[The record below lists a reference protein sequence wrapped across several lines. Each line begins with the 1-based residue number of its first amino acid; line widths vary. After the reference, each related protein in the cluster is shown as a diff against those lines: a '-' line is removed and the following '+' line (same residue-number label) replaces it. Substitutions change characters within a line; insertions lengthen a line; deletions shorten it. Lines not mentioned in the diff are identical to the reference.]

1 MGSIPEINKA
11 IWGSESG
18 FTSFS
23 GLSENLHVDIAIVG
37 AGITGLST
45 AYNLTKAGKK
55 VVVLEQYQVG
65 KGTTGSSTGNLYIPI
80 DERLSSIES
89 KHDVDTMRKVARSR
103 EAAIR
108 FIEQRVLEFGL
119 SCDFQKVPW
128 HLFTTKSSSS
138 QNSEVI
144 EEKESAVKAGLPVI
158 QDIPVGFPF
167 HEVEELLILTDQAQ
181 FNPLKYVQQFAQAI
195 EGENCRIFENTQVLK
210 VEDGIP
216 CKVHTASGLVTAE
229 KVVMATHSPKGVYG
243 VQTAMESYREFA
255 LAAKIKDD
263 LPAPGVYWHV
273 QPGGQ
278 FSVRP
283 YTNESGNYLLV
294 LGAPYKVGSKK
305 NNQKYLDLVRSYLN
319 IHFDV
324 EEIRYEWA
332 AQNYKPADHLP
343 YIGTSHLEKNT
354 YIATGFSADGLV
366 YGTLSG
372 MLIGDEILGMENE
385 WASIYRPTRFTPVA
399 SAFRFANENLTVV
412 GNLVKDYLF
421 YGEVDE
427 LKEIKS
433 GEGKTIKLEGEHLAA
448 YRTEQGK
455 LHIVSGICTHM
466 GCVVHFN
473 KVEKSWDCPCH
484 GSRFSIEGKVLEGP
498 AFTDLAKP
506 EGEASGSA

>member
-11 IWGSESG
+11 VWESESG
-18 FTSFS
+18 FKSFS
-23 GLSENLHVDIAIVG
+23 GLSQNYHVDVAIIG

-45 AYNLTKAGKK
+45 AYNLAKAGKN
-55 VVVLEQYQVG
+55 VVILEQFQVG

-89 KHDVDTMRKVARSR
+89 KHDEETLRKVVQSR
-103 EAAIR
+103 QAAIR
-108 FIEQRVLEFGL
+108 FIEQRVLEFGIN
-119 SCDFQKVPW
+119 CDFRKVPW

-144 EEKESAVKAGLPVI
+144 KEKEAAVKAGLSVMEET
-158 QDIPVGFPF
+158 PVGFPYPG
-167 HEVEELLILTDQAQ
+167 VEEMLTLADQAQ

-210 VEDGIP
+210 VEDGNP

-229 KVVMATHSPKGVYG
+229 KVVIATHSPKGIYG
-243 VQTAMESYREFA
+243 VQSAMESYREFA
-255 LAAKIKDD
+255 LAAKIKGE

-273 QPGGQ
+273 QPGSQ

-283 YTNESGNYLLV
+283 YTNEFGNFLLV
-294 LGAPYKVGSKK
+294 LGAPFKVGSKK
-305 NNQKYLDLVRSYLN
+305 NLKYLDLVRSYLN
-319 IHFDV
+319 VHFEV
-324 EEIRYEWA
+324 EEIQYEWA

-343 YIGTSHLEKNT
+343 FIGKSHLEKNT

-366 YGTLSG
+366 YGTLAG
-372 MLIGDEILGMENE
+372 ILIGDEILERKNE
-385 WASIYRPTRFTPVA
+385 WGTVYRPTRFTPGA
-399 SAFRFANENLTVV
+399 SALKIAKENFSVA
-412 GNLVKDYLF
+412 GHLVKDFLF

-427 LKEIKS
+427 LKEIQS

-448 YRTEQGK
+448 YRSEQGK
-455 LHIVSGICTHM
+455 LHIVSGICTHL

-506 EGEASGSA
+506 EGEASGGGD